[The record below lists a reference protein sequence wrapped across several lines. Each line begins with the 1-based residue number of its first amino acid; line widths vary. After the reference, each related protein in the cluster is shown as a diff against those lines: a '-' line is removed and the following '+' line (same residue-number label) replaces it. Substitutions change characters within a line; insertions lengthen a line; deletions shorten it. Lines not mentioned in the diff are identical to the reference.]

1 MQDIVGQTLTKYHLI
16 RRIGRG
22 GMADIYLSKQPG
34 LDRDVAI
41 KVLNP
46 YTVAED
52 ANFVNRFRREGRA
65 AAALRHPNIV
75 QIFDFDNVGDLYFL
89 VMEYIEGRT
98 LKQILEELRG
108 KGQVL
113 TMEEVLRI
121 IGQVGDA
128 LDYAHQRAC
137 LHRDVK
143 PSNIMIT
150 QRGEAILM
158 DFGIARIM
166 SSAVQTTDGTIS
178 GTPAYMSPEQ
188 GRDDNVDHRSDL
200 YSLGIVL
207 YEMLVG
213 RVPFSGDTPLVVMMK
228 HERSPLPPLSQER
241 PDLPQTVELVLNRT
255 LAKDPDRRYQS
266 AYEVV
271 EALHQALDD
280 EGTPSLPALV
290 GRPLPPLAA
299 SQQWRGPG
307 SLPEGDEDPADST
320 LVGPGR
326 APAMR
331 ELDLHNIL
339 LFAGLTSNQVNTIA
353 QRLRKRSF
361 RAGEQIFRKDD
372 YGYDVY
378 IIKSGQVR
386 IYTTDRKGEEID
398 LVYYGDNDL
407 FGELSL
413 LLDSADRR
421 RTADALAITDV
432 EMFTLGRDDLLC
444 FLNEYAQMSWNMI
457 KILAGHLHSNTKM
470 REMALVK
477 SAGERLAERLVQLT
491 KQAMRAGVSDK
502 MVLEVTLQ
510 ELAESVTFELEVLD
524 RELRKLQRQGVV
536 RVTDEGVEILRFG
549 ALRAIA
555 EGGE

>member
-1 MQDIVGQTLTKYHLI
+1 MQDMVGQTLDKYRLI
-16 RRIGRG
+16 KHIGRG

-41 KVLNP
+41 KILNP
-46 YTVAED
+46 YIVAED
-52 ANFVNRFRREGRA
+52 PNFVNRFRREGRA
-65 AAALRHPNIV
+65 VAALRHPNIIQV
-75 QIFDFDNVGDLYFL
+75 FDFDNVDDTYFL

-98 LKQILEELRG
+98 LKQVLQELAE

-113 TMEEVLRI
+113 TMEEALRI
-121 IGQVGDA
+121 VGQVGDA
-128 LDYAHQRAC
+128 LDYAHQQGC

-143 PSNIMIT
+143 PSNIMVT
-150 QRGEAILM
+150 RRGEAILM

-166 SSAVQTTDGTIS
+166 GSAVQTTEGIIS

-188 GRDDNVDHRSDL
+188 GRDDKVDYRSDL

-207 YEMLVG
+207 YEMLTG
-213 RVPFSGDTPLVVMMK
+213 NVPFTGDTPLAVMMK
-228 HERSPLPPLSQER
+228 HERDPLPPLSRER
-241 PDLPQTVELVLNRT
+241 PDLPQAVGLVLNRV

-266 AYEVV
+266 AYEMI

-280 EGTPSLPALV
+280 KGTLLVPTHAGRRHTLPAVSQERGGYISSSGEL
-290 GRPLPPLAA
+290 GPL
-299 SQQWRGPG
+299 
-307 SLPEGDEDPADST
+307 ADST
-320 LVGPGR
+320 LTDVER

-331 ELDLHNIL
+331 ELELHNTL
-339 LFAGLTSNQVNTIA
+339 LFAGLTSDQINAVA

-361 RAGEQIFRKDD
+361 RAGEHIFRKDD

-398 LVYYGDNDL
+398 LAYYSANDL

-421 RTADALAITDV
+421 RTAHATAITDV
-432 EMFTLGRDDLLC
+432 EMFTLGRDDLLR
-444 FLNEYAQMSWNMI
+444 FLNDYAQMSWNMI
-457 KILAGHLHSNTKM
+457 KILARHLHSNTKV

-477 SAGERLAERLVQLT
+477 SASERLAERLVQLT
-491 KQAMRAGVSDK
+491 KQAIRAGVGDR
-502 MVLEVTLQ
+502 MVIDVTLQ
-510 ELAESVTFELEVLD
+510 ELAGSVTFEMDVLE
-524 RELRKLQRQGVV
+524 RELRKMQRGGILKL
-536 RVTDEGVEILRFG
+536 TDEGIEILKFS

-555 EGGE
+555 EGDD